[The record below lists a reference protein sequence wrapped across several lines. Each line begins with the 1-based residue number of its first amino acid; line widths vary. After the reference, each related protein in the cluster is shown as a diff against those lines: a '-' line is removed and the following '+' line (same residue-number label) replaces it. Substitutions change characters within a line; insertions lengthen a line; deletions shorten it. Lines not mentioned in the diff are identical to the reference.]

1 MKALVDDC
9 DVYLSLDD
17 LEKNH
22 VSLEADV
29 ASGKYDDVIR
39 AGSDLSKNLIDYK
52 NAAKK
57 PSGQRPR
64 LLRQEIHVV
73 EQELGKIKTQQYSND
88 ISQNR

>member
-29 ASGKYDDVIR
+29 ALGKYDDVIR

-57 PSGQRPR
+57 PRGQRPR
-64 LLRQEIHVV
+64 LLRQEIR
-73 EQELGKIKTQQYSND
+73 LS
-88 ISQNR
+88 

>member
-1 MKALVDDC
+1 MNQPSSWGLLLKALVDDC

-39 AGSDLSKNLIDYK
+39 AGSELSNNLIDYK

-64 LLRQEIHVV
+64 LLRQEIRLSWAGAW
-73 EQELGKIKTQQYSND
+73 EN
-88 ISQNR
+88 